1 MKLREGFVLRE
12 IDGEAIL
19 VATGKAS
26 KTFNGMMRGNE
37 TTARI
42 CQLLM
47 TDTTEEAIV
56 DTLSGEYAAS
66 RETLKKDVRRV
77 LAKMEEAGMLDA

>member
-1 MKLREGFVLRE
+1 MKLCEGFVLRE
-12 IDGEAIL
+12 IDGEAIV

-26 KTFNGMMRGNE
+26 EKFNGMMRGNE

-56 DTLSGEYAAS
+56 DALSGEYAVS
-66 RETLKKDVRRV
+66 RETLEKDVHAV
-77 LAKMEEAGMLDA
+77 LAKMKEAGMLDA